1 MNTSNKVGSAVDV
14 ICMYMRMQKPL
25 MCQLSD
31 HTASSTTVNF
41 LCILAP
47 RFNVAK
53 SLFSVLLPGDFE
65 FGNYCVRHVTCR
77 MMSLQCTLYFEVGS
91 SIFLQ
96 CFVALILMNVW
107 PPARDLVLL
116 HTTMWSALNNQQ
128 NTCTTTSMSS
138 YHGYHH

>member
-1 MNTSNKVGSAVDV
+1 MHVHADAN
-14 ICMYMRMQKPL
+14 
-25 MCQLSD
+25 
-31 HTASSTTVNF
+31 ASHVPFGWSYSFVNYGEF
-41 LCILAP
+41 SVLAP

-53 SLFSVLLPGDFE
+53 SLFSIVLPRDFE
-65 FGNYCVRHVTCR
+65 YGNYCVRHVTCR
-77 MMSLQCTLYFEVGS
+77 MMSLQCTVYFEVGS